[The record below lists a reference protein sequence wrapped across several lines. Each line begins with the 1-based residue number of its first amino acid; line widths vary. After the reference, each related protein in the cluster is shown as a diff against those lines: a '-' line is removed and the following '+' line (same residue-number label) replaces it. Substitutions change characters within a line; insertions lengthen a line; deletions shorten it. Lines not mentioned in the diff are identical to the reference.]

1 MSKPPKTNAPK
12 DHHFSKLI
20 GLTGFPSPDELAAA
34 VVGCNDEAEEG
45 RSEEL
50 RELVADNADHG
61 LRLDRFLAQYIQ
73 EFSRSHLQQLIAEGC
88 LTRNGQICTKA
99 AARLQTGDRLVLA
112 LRDTAQSTAF
122 VPQDIAIDVVH
133 EDPHLLVLNKPSG
146 LVVHP
151 APGNWGGTLLNALLY
166 RYPESA
172 QLPRAG
178 IVHRLDKD
186 TSGLM
191 VVARTRAAF
200 DALTRQIA
208 ERTVQ
213 REYWALAHGHW
224 KMGSRQT
231 VSVDKPVG
239 RDVHNRLRM
248 AVVNLDRHPGKEAR
262 TDFTLIDNSQAQV
275 TPACWVHCK
284 LHTGRTHQIRVHMQH
299 LGHPLLSD
307 SLYGGAPAFGL
318 QRQALHAFRLRL
330 QHPITGQTLQF
341 EAPPPSDLQ
350 TALSVMGLS
359 MARAEAFS

>member
-1 MSKPPKTNAPK
+1 MSQPPQTTVPK
-12 DHHFSKLI
+12 DPRFPEFADQTDA
-20 GLTGFPSPDELAAA
+20 TGHDDLADPAN
-34 VVGCNDEAEEG
+34 CQDNAEEG
-45 RSEEL
+45 HDEEL
-50 RELVADNADHG
+50 RELVAGNADHG
-61 LRLDRFLAQYIQ
+61 LRLDRFLAQQVQ
-73 EFSRSHLQQLIAEGC
+73 EFSRSHLQQLIAEGR
-88 LTRNGQICTKA
+88 LSRNGQPCTKA
-99 AARLQTGDRLVLA
+99 AMRLQAGDRLVLA

-172 QLPRAG
+172 RLPRAG

-191 VVARTRAAF
+191 VVARSRTAF

-208 ERTVQ
+208 ERAVQ

-224 KMGSRQT
+224 KKSARPS
-231 VSVDKPVG
+231 VSVENPIG

-262 TDFTLIDNSQAQV
+262 TDFTLLGNSQTQDP
-275 TPACWVHCK
+275 PACWVHCK

-307 SLYGGAPAFGL
+307 ALYGGAPAFGL
-318 QRQALHAFRLRL
+318 QRQALHAFRLQL
-330 QHPITGQTLQF
+330 QHPITGQALQF
-341 EAPPPSDLQ
+341 EAVPPYDLQ
-350 TALSVMGLS
+350 MALSAMGLS
-359 MARAEAFS
+359 TAQAETLP